1 MSDDGSGDQSVSVG
15 DAAEAASPAAAPS
28 LEEGAVADRPAS
40 PAGPEESVDEVD
52 DWVTELL
59 DRLASPRQIEH

>member
-1 MSDDGSGDQSVSVG
+1 MSKPLILGGG
-15 DAAEAASPAAAPS
+15 TAAPS